1 MTLHLT
7 HSDSDKYIPM
17 VEQELSEACSI
28 TDSPTNR
35 LPY

>member
-7 HSDSDKYIPM
+7 HSDSDRYIQM
-17 VEQELSEACSI
+17 VEQELSEAYSI
-28 TDSPTNR
+28 TDSPTDR